1 MSGNLPSKEDFAS
14 MSPTAKAMYGST
26 NTGDKTADT
35 LGAVVNT
42 IKKSVVGPE
51 DAHKGLIAVGQG
63 LAGGISGIL
72 GYKSSIRGM
81 DRQGRRM

>member
-1 MSGNLPSKEDFAS
+1 

-26 NTGDKTADT
+26 NTGDKTADA

-42 IKKSVVGPE
+42 VKKSVVGPGDE
-51 DAHKGLIAVGQG
+51 HKGLIAAGQG
-63 LAGGISGIL
+63 LAGGISGVL

>member
-1 MSGNLPSKEDFAS
+1 

-26 NTGDKTADT
+26 NTGDKAADR
-35 LGAVVNT
+35 LGSIVNT

-63 LAGGISGIL
+63 LAGGISGVL

>member
-1 MSGNLPSKEDFAS
+1 

-26 NTGDKTADT
+26 NTGDKAADR

-42 IKKSVVGPE
+42 VKKSVVGPGDE
-51 DAHKGLIAVGQG
+51 HKGLIAVGQG
-63 LAGGISGIL
+63 LAGGISGVL